1 MERFAQRKLPYDLSV
16 AIEATVI
23 ILEILRLFE
32 MGTWLRARHV
42 KPEPFLVNARGAG
55 SAAAKMS

>member
-23 ILEILRLFE
+23 ILETLRLFE
-32 MGTWLRARHV
+32 M
-42 KPEPFLVNARGAG
+42 
-55 SAAAKMS
+55 